1 MNTQSITVR
10 SPVNKD
16 HMLTIRITPEF
27 RKQLRHFAADKNVS
41 LSEVVKVALNHYLTK
56 AAH

>member
-1 MNTQSITVR
+1 
-10 SPVNKD
+10 
-16 HMLTIRITPEF
+16 MLTIRITPEF

-41 LSEVVKVALNHYLTK
+41 LSEVVKAALNHYLTK